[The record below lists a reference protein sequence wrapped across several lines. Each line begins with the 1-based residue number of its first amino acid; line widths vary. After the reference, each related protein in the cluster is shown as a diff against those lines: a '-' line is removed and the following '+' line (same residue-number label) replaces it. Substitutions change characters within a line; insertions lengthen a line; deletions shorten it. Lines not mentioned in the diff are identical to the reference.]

1 MVPFSPRAIFSYTVM
16 LLLLMVSIA
25 CSGTTTPTPVGQ
37 PEATRTESAAPSS
50 AATTVPPTVTQ
61 PPLAATPT
69 AVLQAVPPTAIA
81 TPTPEVEVATVTSTT
96 VRLVASVGRIGL
108 ETNLPWAAPSVGF
121 DKRTIYENLIGVKR
135 STGELIPE
143 IAKEWSVTP
152 DGLTW
157 TFLLRDDVHFH
168 NDWGNVTSKDVKHMF
183 EIVAEGEGGRGED
196 RFPYQNTIAEVEI
209 VSDTE
214 VRIHQ
219 TKPDSFTVIFF
230 NHGGH
235 GTSVLMSKA
244 QWDAEGI
251 EGYQENPIGTGAYR
265 YVTREPATSLLM
277 ERVEDHWRHTAEFAE
292 LDKRF
297 IEEDATRLAG
307 LLADEIHLV
316 ALPRDLRKS
325 AVDRGMVEWNS
336 VLPSVQSMWW
346 MGGQYYTTPELL
358 GDDPWVGEDENA
370 IRVRQAL
377 NKAINRKEINE
388 ELFGGVGEEIKVWGF
403 HSTLPGW
410 NPDWDAR
417 WEEMYGY
424 DPERAKELLAEAGYP
439 NGFKIKVNLSTSS
452 SVPEQVQV
460 GEAIGLYFEAI
471 GLDVEHT
478 QITGAESSNRRRN
491 REYQGH
497 VIAISGTYRDPQ
509 FTIRTYYDPVEGI
522 VHAYENNWLRE
533 RYLELTSAT
542 SQEARHAKEQEIG
555 DYLYERF
562 PVLPI
567 IWFPGT
573 AVVNPDVIS
582 EYVFPGNRR
591 QIFTHMEWIKAAETR

>member
-1 MVPFSPRAIFSYTVM
+1 MARFDLRAIFFTPVM
-16 LLLLMVSIA
+16 LLLMVVVA
-25 CSGTTTPTPVGQ
+25 CSGTATAIPATQ
-37 PEATRTESAAPSS
+37 PEATTAMASAD
-50 AATTVPPTVTQ
+50 ATTPPTLAQ
-61 PPLAATPT
+61 PGMAATPT

-81 TPTPEVEVATVTSTT
+81 TPTAEVRAEMVTSTT
-96 VRLVASVGRIGL
+96 KRLIATVGGIGL

-121 DKRTIYENLIGVKR
+121 DKRTIYENLIGVRR

-143 IAKEWSVTP
+143 IAKEWSVTA

-157 TFLLRDDVHFH
+157 SFLLRDDVPFH
-168 NDWGNVTSKDVKHMF
+168 GNWGNVTSRDVKHMF

-196 RFPYQNTIAEVEI
+196 RFPYQSTIADVEI

-214 VRIHQ
+214 VKIHQ

-235 GTSVLMSKA
+235 GTSNLISKA

-251 EGYQENPIGTGAYR
+251 EGYQEHPIGTGAYQ
-265 YVTREPATSLLM
+265 YVNRVPATSLLM
-277 ERVEDHWRHTAEFAE
+277 ERVEDHWRHTAEFE
-292 LDKRF
+292 EFEKRF
-297 IEEDATRLAG
+297 IVEEATRLAA
-307 LLADEIHLV
+307 LLAGEIHLV
-316 ALPRDLRKS
+316 ALPRDLRET

-346 MGGQYYTTPELL
+346 LGGQYYTTPEIM
-358 GDDPWVGEDENA
+358 GTDPWVGENENA
-370 IRVRQAL
+370 MKVRQAM

-424 DPERAKELLAEAGYP
+424 DPARAKELLAEAGYP
-439 NGFKIKVNLSTSS
+439 NGFKVRVNLSTSS
-452 SVPEQVQV
+452 SVPEQIQV
-460 GEAIGLYFEAI
+460 GEAIGLYFQAI

-491 REYQGH
+491 KEYQGH

-522 VHAYENNWLRE
+522 VHAYENDWLRE

-542 SQEARHAKEQEIG
+542 TQEARHAKEQEMG
-555 DYLYERF
+555 DYLFERF
-562 PVLPI
+562 PVLPM

-573 AVVNPDVIS
+573 AVVNPDVVS

-591 QIFTHMEWIKAAETR
+591 QIFTHMEWIKAADTQ